1 MWQNIILFFIIAACM
16 FFIGRRI
23 RRQLSG
29 NKTGCGCS
37 CSGGCNADATQPSKC
52 EKSPADFPGRNDA

>member
-1 MWQNIILFFIIAACM
+1 MWQNIIILFIIVACM

-29 NKTGCGCS
+29 SKTGCGGT
-37 CSGGCNADATQPSKC
+37 CSGCDSPSSKTKDC
-52 EKSPADFPGRNDA
+52 ETKTTRPLH